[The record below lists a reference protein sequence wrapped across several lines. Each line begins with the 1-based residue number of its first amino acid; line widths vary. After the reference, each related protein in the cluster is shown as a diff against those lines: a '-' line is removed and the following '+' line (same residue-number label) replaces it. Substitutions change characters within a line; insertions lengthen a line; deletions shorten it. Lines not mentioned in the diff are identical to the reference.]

1 MGYTCLAS
9 ARRNRC
15 KRIMRD
21 YKNQTSRPQVQESR
35 PPVPPRQ
42 RATPEDDAEETPSP
56 RARHWPWV
64 LLLLVIALSA
74 GVWWWIA
81 QLPIATGR
89 PGLSRSGTGPST
101 AATSR
106 NNAAATGQK
115 PPGSPASTRPSA
127 PVPISAA
134 ALSSGGGPLTV
145 ATSAAASTTSTA
157 ATRSGVDFN
166 FYQILPAMHVDIP
179 ADILG
184 SGPGIPSAATAS
196 STSVV
201 HQPVTIQVGA
211 FTNRAAAVVL
221 RDRLALLGVSTQME
235 KAEAGDNNTLYR
247 LRTNT
252 FDSLAAAQPTLAKIR
267 GMGITPLLLGSGI
280 IGSGVNAPLSQ
291 SPTP

>member
-1 MGYTCLAS
+1 
-9 ARRNRC
+9 
-15 KRIMRD
+15 MRD
-21 YKNQTSRPQVQESR
+21 YKNQTSHPRVQEPR
-35 PPVPPRQ
+35 PPVTPR
-42 RATPEDDAEETPSP
+42 RPVTPEDDTDETPP
-56 RARHWPWV
+56 PPTRRWPWA

-74 GVWWWIA
+74 GIWWWIA
-81 QLPIATGR
+81 QIPITTEKLGLISAGT
-89 PGLSRSGTGPST
+89 GLS
-101 AATSR
+101 AATASS

-115 PPGSPASTRPSA
+115 QLGSPAAAQPSA
-127 PVPISAA
+127 PAPTSAA
-134 ALSSGGGPLTV
+134 APSSRGGPLTV
-145 ATSAAASTTSTA
+145 ATSAAASTASTA

-196 STSVV
+196 TVSIV

-221 RDRLALLGVSTQME
+221 HDRLALLGVSTQME

-280 IGSGVNAPLSQ
+280 IGSGVNVPLSQ

>member
-1 MGYTCLAS
+1 
-9 ARRNRC
+9 
-15 KRIMRD
+15 MRD
-21 YKNQTSRPQVQESR
+21 YKNQTSHPRVQEPR
-35 PPVPPRQ
+35 PPVTPR
-42 RATPEDDAEETPSP
+42 RPVTPEDDTDETPP
-56 RARHWPWV
+56 PPTRRWPWA

-74 GVWWWIA
+74 GIWWWIA
-81 QLPIATGR
+81 QIPITTEKLGLISAGT
-89 PGLSRSGTGPST
+89 GLS
-101 AATSR
+101 AATASS

-115 PPGSPASTRPSA
+115 QLGSPAATQPSA
-127 PVPISAA
+127 PAPTSAA
-134 ALSSGGGPLTV
+134 APSSRGGPLTI
-145 ATSAAASTTSTA
+145 ATSAAASTA

-196 STSVV
+196 SISIV

-221 RDRLALLGVSTQME
+221 HDRLALLGVNTQME

>member
-1 MGYTCLAS
+1 
-9 ARRNRC
+9 
-15 KRIMRD
+15 MRD
-21 YKNQTSRPQVQESR
+21 YKNQTSRPRAQEPR
-35 PPVPPRQ
+35 PPVTSR
-42 RATPEDDAEETPSP
+42 RRTKPEDDSEETPP
-56 RARHWPWV
+56 PPARHWPWV
-64 LLLLVIALSA
+64 LLLLLVALSA

-81 QLPIATGR
+81 QIPITTGKLGLISTR
-89 PGLSRSGTGPST
+89 TGLS
-101 AATSR
+101 AATASG
-106 NNAAATGQK
+106 NSAAATDQK
-115 PPGSPASTRPSA
+115 QPGSPVATTHPSA
-127 PVPISAA
+127 TPATTQTPVSSPLAVAADSSA
-134 ALSSGGGPLTV
+134 
-145 ATSAAASTTSTA
+145 AAASTA
-157 ATRSGVDFN
+157 ANRSGVDFN
-166 FYQILPAMHVDIP
+166 FYQILPNMHVDIP

-196 STSVV
+196 NISVV

-235 KAEAGDNNTLYR
+235 KVEAGDNNTLYR
-247 LRTNT
+247 LRTST

>member
-1 MGYTCLAS
+1 MGYDCLAS

-15 KRIMRD
+15 KGIMRD
-21 YKNQTSRPQVQESR
+21 YKNQTSRPRVQEPR
-35 PPVPPRQ
+35 PPVTPRQ
-42 RATPEDDAEETPSP
+42 RVTPEDDAEETPSP
-56 RARHWPWV
+56 PARHWPWV
-64 LLLLVIALSA
+64 LLFLVIALSA

-89 PGLSRSGTGPST
+89 PSLTRSGTGPS
-101 AATSR
+101 AATSS

-115 PPGSPASTRPSA
+115 QLGSPAAAQPSA
-127 PVPISAA
+127 PAPTSAA
-134 ALSSGGGPLTV
+134 APSSRGGPLTI
-145 ATSAAASTTSTA
+145 ATSAAASTASTA

-196 STSVV
+196 TVSIV

-221 RDRLALLGVSTQME
+221 HDRLALLGVSTQME
-235 KAEAGDNNTLYR
+235 KAEAGDNSTLYR

-280 IGSGVNAPLSQ
+280 IGSGVNVPLSQ

>member
-1 MGYTCLAS
+1 
-9 ARRNRC
+9 
-15 KRIMRD
+15 MRD
-21 YKNQTSRPQVQESR
+21 YKNQTSRPQAQEPR

-42 RATPEDDAEETPSP
+42 RVTPEEDAEATPSP

-89 PGLSRSGTGPST
+89 PGFIRSGTEPT
-101 AATSR
+101 TVATSS

-115 PPGSPASTRPSA
+115 PPGSPAATRP
-127 PVPISAA
+127 SAA
-134 ALSSGGGPLTV
+134 ALSSRGGPLTV

-196 STSVV
+196 STSAV

-235 KAEAGDNNTLYR
+235 KAEAGDNSTLYR

-280 IGSGVNAPLSQ
+280 IGSGVNVPLSQ
-291 SPTP
+291 SPAP